1 MKRVIALVSMAVVG
15 TVLTTGDLRAQG
27 TPQSITEKRVDVV
40 QLATGYRASKINGA
54 AVYNRNKDKIGTIDD
69 LIVSPTDRVPYVIL
83 SVGGFLGMGTRL
95 VAVPFSSLTGRSL
108 SEECLSR
115 RPPVCDAPIR
125 LLGNDAIV
133 KERAAGLAR
142 RAVLHGAESR
152 VRSAPWPLY

>member
-1 MKRVIALVSMAVVG
+1 MKRVITLVSVAVLG
-15 TVLTTGDLRAQG
+15 TVFTTGTLRAQG

-95 VAVPFSSLTGRSL
+95 VAVPFSSLQVVDKQMRLPDATRESL
-108 SEECLSR
+108 KALPEFKYTPE
-115 RPPVCDAPIR
+115 
-125 LLGNDAIV
+125 
-133 KERAAGLAR
+133 
-142 RAVLHGAESR
+142 
-152 VRSAPWPLY
+152 